1 VQIPDNLPNDPEELK
16 KLLLAAQKEI
26 ENQSIVLQSQNTE
39 TIKLNSLVES
49 QKKEIELKATRINE
63 QESLIIRLNEMLS
76 NLKRTF
82 MGVKSE
88 RTELKDYYED
98 GLFNEAELGLHDE
111 DTLFEDH
118 AEKVIVV
125 GHTRKTQ
132 GRKKLPENLQRVD
145 VVHDIIESVS
155 VAIYDE

>member
-1 VQIPDNLPNDPEELK
+1 MQIPDNLPNDPEELK

-26 ENQSIVLQSQNTE
+26 ENQNIVLQSQKNKTLQLNSLIDFQMRE
-39 TIKLNSLVES
+39 TSKLNSLIDS
-49 QKKEIELKATRINE
+49 QKKEIELKAARINE
-63 QESLIIRLNEMLS
+63 QEGLIIRLNEMLS

-118 AEKVIVV
+118 AEKVVV
-125 GHTRKTQ
+125 SGHTRKTQ
-132 GRKKLPENLQRVD
+132 
-145 VVHDIIESVS
+145 VHCQKTIASID
-155 VAIYDE
+155 